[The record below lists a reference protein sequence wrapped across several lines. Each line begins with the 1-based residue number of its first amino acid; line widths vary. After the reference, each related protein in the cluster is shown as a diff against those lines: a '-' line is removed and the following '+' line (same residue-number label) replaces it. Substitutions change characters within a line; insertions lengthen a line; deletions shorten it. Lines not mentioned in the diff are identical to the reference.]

1 MESSVPR
8 SSGVVFYNTQKL
20 TIRLWVKYVL
30 IVLIHVSS
38 SFQEPGLHFYC
49 PLKRQV

>member
-1 MESSVPR
+1 MESSVPP
-8 SSGVVFYNTQKL
+8 SSGVVFYRTEKL
-20 TIRLWVKYVL
+20 TIKLLVKYVL

-38 SFQEPGLHFYC
+38 SFQEPGFQFYC